1 MYPEKPLIL
10 YGIELDVTL
19 YRACLVNLALFS
31 THPYSIICADA
42 LMLNDT
48 MQAWNQGNLWN
59 PPDMS
64 QYYWSGAREPAPSH
78 SLSFEELMKRKQER
92 LQAEK
97 ELNLESPPEV
107 PQIAIKSPSRP
118 IFSLENYVKSRN
130 KK

>member
-1 MYPEKPLIL
+1 MSPY
-10 YGIELDVTL
+10 YGKYGKET
-19 YRACLVNLALFS
+19 
-31 THPYSIICADA
+31 
-42 LMLNDT
+42 
-48 MQAWNQGNLWN
+48 
-59 PPDMS
+59 
-64 QYYWSGAREPAPSH
+64 PSH

-107 PQIAIKSPSRP
+107 PQITIKSPSRP